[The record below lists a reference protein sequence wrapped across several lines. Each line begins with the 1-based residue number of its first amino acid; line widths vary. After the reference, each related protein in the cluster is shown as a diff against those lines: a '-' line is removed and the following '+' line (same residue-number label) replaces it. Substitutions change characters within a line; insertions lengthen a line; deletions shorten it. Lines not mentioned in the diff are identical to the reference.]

1 MENLRYPIHIRALCI
16 IITAILLMFSLPP
29 LIWMVSTSFKTTK
42 EQAAYPP
49 TLIPKDFSVSGYIE
63 GWTSR
68 NFGRYYK
75 NTILVS
81 IATTFLC
88 VALASLCAYGF
99 SRYKITGSNILL
111 TLLFALQM
119 FPTSVVIVPYFKLIK
134 FLNLYNTMGALII
147 AYSSFSLP
155 LCIWMLKA
163 FFDGVPQELDN
174 SARIDGCNPLSTF
187 VYIILPLALPGL
199 VATVIF
205 TFLSAWKE
213 YMFALTLANKDSVR
227 VISVAVTSFIGEHS
241 TSWNQMMAMS
251 IVSTI
256 PVILVF
262 VFLQKYLISG
272 LTAGAVKE

>member
-1 MENLRYPIHIRALCI
+1 
-16 IITAILLMFSLPP
+16 
-29 LIWMVSTSFKTTK
+29 
-42 EQAAYPP
+42 
-49 TLIPKDFSVSGYIE
+49 
-63 GWTSR
+63 
-68 NFGRYYK
+68 
-75 NTILVS
+75 
-81 IATTFLC
+81 
-88 VALASLCAYGF
+88 
-99 SRYKITGSNILL
+99 
-111 TLLFALQM
+111 
-119 FPTSVVIVPYFKLIK
+119 
-134 FLNLYNTMGALII
+134 MGALII